1 MLRASLRAAVTV
13 DRNRAIE
20 IEHGDSTA
28 VELKP
33 VFDDDQEL
41 TAGATSYSEVPGVR
55 LEILRSDGWY

>member
-1 MLRASLRAAVTV
+1 MRAALAV
-13 DRNRAIE
+13 DHNLAIE
-20 IEHGDSTA
+20 IEHGNSTA

-55 LEILRSDGWY
+55 LEILGSDGWYWWRH